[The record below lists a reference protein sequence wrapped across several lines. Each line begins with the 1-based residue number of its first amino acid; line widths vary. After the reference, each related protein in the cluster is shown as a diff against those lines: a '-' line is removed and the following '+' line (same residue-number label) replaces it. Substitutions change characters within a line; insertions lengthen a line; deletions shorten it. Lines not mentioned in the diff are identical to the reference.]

1 MSLSL
6 TDDEFSEALAGVIA
20 DLVSEAITEAEAVT
34 QLEILLPR
42 WGRGGAGVNRAAAKA
57 SLAVSTLEEFL
68 RLTNN
73 WFAGTATGGPDSDGL
88 FPVKDAAGN
97 EYSLPSP
104 AKLMATF
111 RLAIDA
117 EGTFAGRDAYDDED
131 EGFYYLSIDGAAG
144 DGLGAV
150 LYRHGVGSG
159 VWGSAVPFQG
169 EKGDKGDAATIS
181 VGTVTTGAAGSE
193 AAVENVGD
201 ENDAVLNLTI
211 PRGDKGDAATV
222 AVGTVTT
229 GAAGSPVSVTNAG
242 TSAAAILNFVI
253 PKGDQGDKGDAATVT
268 IGTVTT
274 GAAGSAAAVENV
286 GDENNAVL
294 NLTIPRGDTGA
305 TGTMEVG
312 TVTTGT
318 AGSAAAV
325 ENVGSSTAGVFN
337 FVIPQ
342 GLPGA
347 GLTPVGAWDVGTTYD
362 TGDAVSH
369 VGASYASLVDS
380 NVGIEP
386 GVTSGW
392 ASSWMVVADPGAGIT
407 MGDVSGLLAEL
418 ADMRA
423 DAVEYGDRF
432 ITRHTLVTE
441 AGTVYPGEEI
451 MLKGDTPYT
460 VDLSAWVEGDVFDIT
475 VTGTAAKVV
484 DPGAS
489 NTIIDVTGD
498 TTPAAGDTISMAPG
512 ESYRLLA
519 LDATTLRPEAR

>member
-6 TDDEFSEALAGVIA
+6 TDDDFALALAGVIA
-20 DLVSEAITEAEAVT
+20 DLASEAITEAEAVT
-34 QLEILLPR
+34 ELEILLPK

-73 WFAGTATGGPDSDGL
+73 WFAGTATGGPDSDGM

-104 AKLMATF
+104 AKLITTF

-117 EGTFAGRDAYDDED
+117 EGSFAGRDAYDDED
-131 EGFYYLSIDGAAG
+131 EGFYYLSIDGASG
-144 DGLGAV
+144 DGQGAV

-169 EKGDKGDAATIS
+169 EKGDTGDT
-181 VGTVTTGAAGSE
+181 GPQGPQGETGATGPQGE
-193 AAVENVGD
+193 
-201 ENDAVLNLTI
+201 
-211 PRGDKGDAATV
+211 
-222 AVGTVTT
+222 T
-229 GAAGSPVSVTNAG
+229 GATGPQG
-242 TSAAAILNFVI
+242 
-253 PKGDQGDKGDAATVT
+253 PQGDKGLNWQGAWDSGTAYVIDDAVTHQGTSYVAT
-268 IGTVTT
+268 
-274 GAAGSAAAVENV
+274 AGSTNQAPPNASYWDVLAVK
-286 GDENNAVL
+286 GD
-294 NLTIPRGDTGA
+294 TGDTGPQGDTGA
-305 TGTMEVG
+305 TGPQGEQG
-312 TVTTGT
+312 IQGIQGETGPQGPQGET
-318 AGSAAAV
+318 G
-325 ENVGSSTAGVFN
+325 
-337 FVIPQ
+337 PQ
-342 GLPGA
+342 GLPGE
-347 GLTPVGAWDVGTTYD
+347 GLVPSGAWDVGTTYN

-369 VGASYASLVDS
+369 VGASYASLVDG

-407 MGDVSGLLAEL
+407 MADVSGLLAEL

-451 MLKGDTPYT
+451 MLQGDTPYT
-460 VDLSAWVEGDVFDIT
+460 VDLSAWVEGDVFDFT

-484 DPGAS
+484 DPGGS
-489 NTIIDVTGD
+489 NTIIDATGD
-498 TTPAAGDTISMAPG
+498 TTPAAGDTISLAPG

-519 LDATTLRPEAR
+519 LSSTTLRPEAR